1 MVTINSC
8 LNVGFLVYKVE
19 VQISMS
25 RGYGVKIIGLTDRVV
40 RESKHRILTAL
51 HFNSFKVSWGGA
63 EADHAEGGGGMI
75 VAAAAP

>member
-8 LNVGFLVYKVE
+8 LNVGFKVFRVE
-19 VQISMS
+19 VQIGTS

-51 HFNSFKVSWGGA
+51 HLNAYKVSGQRIIINLSPS
-63 EADHAEGGGGMI
+63 DLPKTI
-75 VAAAAP
+75 